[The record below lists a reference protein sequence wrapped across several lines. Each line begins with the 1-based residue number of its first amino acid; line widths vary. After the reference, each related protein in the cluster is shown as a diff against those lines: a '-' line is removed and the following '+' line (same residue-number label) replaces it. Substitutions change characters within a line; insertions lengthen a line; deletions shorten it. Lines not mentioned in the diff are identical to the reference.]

1 MKLIEAGIRG
11 DAEYNTSGFRMS
23 KELDDIDLDNYCLF
37 LGSSHTKGVGVEI
50 EQRYSTLVSAV
61 LKCDEVNLGVGG
73 GGIDAVEHNLLSWFI
88 HTKKEPK
95 HLIIEWPAYQR
106 FMQNIHGQKNMCPA
120 GAWSQPKFLVHA
132 DQALY
137 VKAELAYHNLH
148 RLSPVK
154 IIDVMHSKIVLQ
166 NWQSLMIWHHNK
178 DYGTDNSHPGPKS
191 HLETAENILD
201 ALNR

>member
-11 DAEYNTSGFRMS
+11 DAEYNTFGFRMS
-23 KELDDIDLDNYCLF
+23 KELNDIDLDNYCLF
-37 LGSSHTKGVGVEI
+37 LGSSHTVGVGVEI

-154 IIDVMHSKIVLQ
+154 IIDVMHSKLVLQ
-166 NWQSLMIWHHNK
+166 NWESYMIWHNEL
-178 DYGTDNSHPGPKS
+178 DIGTDNSHPGPKS
-191 HLETAENILD
+191 HLETAENIL
-201 ALNR
+201 AVLNR

>member
-1 MKLIEAGIRG
+1 MKLIEARIRG

-37 LGSSHTKGVGVEI
+37 LGSSHTEGVGVKI

-106 FMQNIHGQKNMCPA
+106 FMQDIHGQKNMCPA
-120 GAWSQPKFLVHA
+120 GAWSEPEFIVHA

-154 IIDVMHSKIVLQ
+154 IIDVMHSKLVLQ
-166 NWQSLMIWHHNK
+166 NWESHMIWHNEL
-178 DYGTDNSHPGPKS
+178 DIGTDNSHPGPKS